1 MRQCVHHLRSLS
13 KMSCSIRTRRQSFMC
28 ERFRLANRDRLTYL
42 LLTFLLVEVVLLDAG
57 YSTRQ

>member
-1 MRQCVHHLRSLS
+1 
-13 KMSCSIRTRRQSFMC
+13 MC